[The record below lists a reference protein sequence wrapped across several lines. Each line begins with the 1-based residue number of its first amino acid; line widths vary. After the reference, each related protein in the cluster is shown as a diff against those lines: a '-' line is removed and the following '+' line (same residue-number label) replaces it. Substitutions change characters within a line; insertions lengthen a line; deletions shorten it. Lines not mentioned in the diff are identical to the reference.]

1 MWQGLPKQSKY
12 CNLAFSELT
21 FPLLLLNQCQLHRS
35 ERISRN
41 SSVLANY
48 QKHKGKDNL
57 IIKGRE
63 LFCMK
68 HLLFNSLQHN
78 LIFFILCC
86 WNVPNNEI
94 KTCHCKAKFSHH
106 FDILAHQNQ
115 RISCFN
121 SSTFKQV
128 GKRGNKRNR
137 IRKKD
142 FSARTCSVT
151 FPVHGGITSIQR
163 VILLLDGYWDGYLSF

>member
-1 MWQGLPKQSKY
+1 MWQGLTKQSKY

-21 FPLLLLNQCQLHRS
+21 FPLLLLNQCQLHRR
-35 ERISRN
+35 ERNSRN
-41 SSVLANY
+41 SSVFAKY

-68 HLLFNSLQHN
+68 HLLFNSLQPN

-94 KTCHCKAKFSHH
+94 KTCHCKAKFSH
-106 FDILAHQNQ
+106 QSQ

-137 IRKKD
+137 IRKQGLQGLVQSL
-142 FSARTCSVT
+142 FLYTE
-151 FPVHGGITSIQR
+151 G
-163 VILLLDGYWDGYLSF
+163 LLAFRE